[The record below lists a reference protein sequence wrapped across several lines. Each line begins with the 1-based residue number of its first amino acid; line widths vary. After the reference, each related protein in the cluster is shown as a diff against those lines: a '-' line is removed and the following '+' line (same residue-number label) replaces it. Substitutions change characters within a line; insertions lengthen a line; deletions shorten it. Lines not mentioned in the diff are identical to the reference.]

1 MMIIPSNNGYQWLYN
16 HYITIDLS
24 LGDIW
29 WFIVNSSGYHFFSMK
44 HWALRHHQGIPTC
57 RCRILVPGPPL
68 EPLEVG
74 FPGTWAFQWSDATQN
89 MLVES
94 GYWQLYTSYTTK
106 VIGLNHI
113 QSYEKWI
120 SQYRKTVQK
129 NDQPYCLGT
138 PIRSPINQYFL
149 TAGFRWSSD
158 LARFQ
163 IFGIELR
170 AATLW

>member
-1 MMIIPSNNGYQWLYN
+1 MIIPSNNGYQWLYN

-94 GYWQLYTSYTTK
+94 GYWQLYILYYQGDWVESYSIIWKMNISISKNGAKKWSAILFRDTYQVTYQP
-106 VIGLNHI
+106 IFLNGWVSMI
-113 QSYEKWI
+113 I
-120 SQYRKTVQK
+120 
-129 NDQPYCLGT
+129 
-138 PIRSPINQYFL
+138 
-149 TAGFRWSSD
+149 WSCQVPNFCH
-158 LARFQ
+158 R
-163 IFGIELR
+163 
-170 AATLW
+170 T